1 MALIIDL
8 IEKYFSKKNL
18 NCFSTIEV
26 GGMFLLI
33 SLKLT
38 LMTN

>member
-8 IEKYFSKKNL
+8 IEKYFSKKTSTAFL
-18 NCFSTIEV
+18 TIEV